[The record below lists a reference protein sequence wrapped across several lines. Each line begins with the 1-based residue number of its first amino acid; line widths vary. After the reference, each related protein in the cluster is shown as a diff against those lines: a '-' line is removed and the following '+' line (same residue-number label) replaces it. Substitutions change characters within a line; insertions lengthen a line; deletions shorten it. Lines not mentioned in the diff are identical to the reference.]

1 MSSAFGDGLT
11 DMTDRNPLLKPF
23 DALTGTWITA
33 ATHPLVDAVVPGA
46 VTFEWQDDLKVIY
59 RRRN

>member
-1 MSSAFGDGLT
+1 
-11 DMTDRNPLLKPF
+11 MTDRNPLLKPF